1 MRKQLGVVLQDTFLF
16 SGNVADNLRLDSSID
31 NQRLKDVCSDLGLDN
46 LLKKLPN
53 GLDTYIEKN
62 RDFLDALGDF
72 CEKVNR
78 FPDISFGK
86 TYANITIR
94 PAENNV
100 KEEIS
105 KGDHDFASEIDF
117 LNKHQIRYY

>member
-1 MRKQLGVVLQDTFLF
+1 MKGWRQKNRPECL
-16 SGNVADNLRLDSSID
+16 
-31 NQRLKDVCSDLGLDN
+31 
-46 LLKKLPN
+46 
-53 GLDTYIEKN
+53 EKRFEFESYEKT

-72 CEKVNR
+72 SEKVSR

-94 PAENNV
+94 PLENNE

-105 KGDHDFASEIDF
+105 KVDHEFATQID
-117 LNKHQIRYY
+117 LLLRQ

>member
-1 MRKQLGVVLQDTFLF
+1 MEDWRQKKRPECLEKRFEF
-16 SGNVADNLRLDSSID
+16 DS
-31 NQRLKDVCSDLGLDN
+31 
-46 LLKKLPN
+46 
-53 GLDTYIEKN
+53 YEKT

-72 CEKVNR
+72 SEKVSR

-94 PAENNV
+94 PLENNA

-105 KGDHDFASEIDF
+105 KVDHEFATQID
-117 LNKHQIRYY
+117 LLLRK

>member
-1 MRKQLGVVLQDTFLF
+1 MEGWRQKNRPECL
-16 SGNVADNLRLDSSID
+16 
-31 NQRLKDVCSDLGLDN
+31 
-46 LLKKLPN
+46 
-53 GLDTYIEKN
+53 EKRFEFESYERT
-62 RDFLDALGDF
+62 RDFLDALGAF

-94 PAENNV
+94 PLENYE

-105 KGDHDFASEIDF
+105 EVDHEFATQIDV
-117 LNKHQIRYY
+117 LIKE

>member
-1 MRKQLGVVLQDTFLF
+1 MEGWRQKNRPECL
-16 SGNVADNLRLDSSID
+16 
-31 NQRLKDVCSDLGLDN
+31 
-46 LLKKLPN
+46 
-53 GLDTYIEKN
+53 EKRYEFESYEKT

-72 CEKVNR
+72 SEKVSR

-94 PAENNV
+94 PLESQE

-105 KGDHDFASEIDF
+105 KDDHDFASKIDF
-117 LNKHQIRYY
+117 LNNQQEN

>member
-1 MRKQLGVVLQDTFLF
+1 MEGWRHKNRPECL
-16 SGNVADNLRLDSSID
+16 
-31 NQRLKDVCSDLGLDN
+31 
-46 LLKKLPN
+46 
-53 GLDTYIEKN
+53 EKRYEFESYEKT

-72 CEKVNR
+72 SEKVSR

-94 PAENNV
+94 PSEDNE

-105 KGDHDFASEIDF
+105 KLDHDFATQID
-117 LNKHQIRYY
+117 LLIK

>member
-1 MRKQLGVVLQDTFLF
+1 MIFAMEGWRQ
-16 SGNVADNLRLDSSID
+16 
-31 NQRLKDVCSDLGLDN
+31 
-46 LLKKLPN
+46 KKRPECL
-53 GLDTYIEKN
+53 EKRFEFVSYEKT
-62 RDFLDALGDF
+62 RDFLDALGAF

-94 PAENNV
+94 PSENNE

-105 KGDHDFASEIDF
+105 EIDHEF
-117 LNKHQIRYY
+117 ATKIDLLINQ

>member
-1 MRKQLGVVLQDTFLF
+1 MKGWRQKNRPECL
-16 SGNVADNLRLDSSID
+16 
-31 NQRLKDVCSDLGLDN
+31 
-46 LLKKLPN
+46 
-53 GLDTYIEKN
+53 EKRYEFESYEKT

-72 CEKVNR
+72 SEKVTR

-94 PAENNV
+94 PSEDNE

-105 KGDHDFASEIDF
+105 KLDHDFATQID
-117 LNKHQIRYY
+117 LLIK

>member
-1 MRKQLGVVLQDTFLF
+1 MEGWRHKNRPECL
-16 SGNVADNLRLDSSID
+16 
-31 NQRLKDVCSDLGLDN
+31 
-46 LLKKLPN
+46 
-53 GLDTYIEKN
+53 EKRFEFESYEKT
-62 RDFLDALGDF
+62 RDFLDSLGDF

-94 PAENNV
+94 PLENND

-105 KGDHDFASEIDF
+105 RVDNEFALQIDLLF
-117 LNKHQIRYY
+117 KQ